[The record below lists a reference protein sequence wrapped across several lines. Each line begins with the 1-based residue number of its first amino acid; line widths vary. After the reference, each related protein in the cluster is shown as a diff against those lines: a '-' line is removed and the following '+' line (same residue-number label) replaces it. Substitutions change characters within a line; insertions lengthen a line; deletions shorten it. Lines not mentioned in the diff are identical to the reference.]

1 MRWGPAVKLAELPL
15 ALRAYQSALEPRPLL
30 LPRAWVRHWLR
41 IQSLLL
47 QALQAL
53 LVLPETAE
61 FLGVAPLWDD
71 RPLRL
76 GCLRPDFIVDPSG
89 RPFVC
94 EINGRFAVN
103 GFLCTAYLRDMFGED
118 GDPIRKA
125 LALPPGSQIVKGR
138 EPGWD
143 IHQLS
148 AEWGAPIVD
157 CWSPQASEV
166 VLELHQDELSGAP
179 PMPYWNDLRTQLLG
193 HDKRLLQW
201 LGDADR
207 MERWL
212 GSAAGELAEAIVPT
226 RSVGD
231 FVGDG
236 TQDWVLK
243 PNRSGK
249 GEGILFGRDLSPRE
263 WSRALTTTPYDWVV
277 QRHVESL
284 LWEGDRLV
292 GTLLSRDQL
301 SLGLGIFRS
310 APGRVV
316 NVSGGGR
323 VLFPGEYAG

>member
-1 MRWGPAVKLAELPL
+1 MMWGKAVDLGQLPPALS
-15 ALRAYQSALEPRPLL
+15 AYQSALEPRPLCI
-30 LPRAWVRHWLR
+30 PGPWAAHWLR
-41 IQSLLL
+41 VQSLLL
-47 QALQAL
+47 RGLQAL
-53 LVLPETAE
+53 LVWPETSE
-61 FLGVAPLWDD
+61 FLGVKPLWDD

-76 GCLRPDFIVDPSG
+76 GCVRPDFIVDDQG

-118 GDPIRKA
+118 GGSIRRA
-125 LALPPGSQIVKGR
+125 LALPAGSQIVKGR

-148 AEWGAPIVD
+148 AEWNAPMVAVWSAGA
-157 CWSPQASEV
+157 AEV
-166 VLELHQDELSGAP
+166 VLELHQDELVGAP

-201 LGDADR
+201 LGSAPR

-212 GSAAGELAEAIVPT
+212 GAGAVELAAAIVPT
-226 RSVGD
+226 WSVGD
-231 FVGDG
+231 FVPDG

-249 GEGILFGRDLSPRE
+249 GNGIVFGRDLSTEEFARAVTDAPRE
-263 WSRALTTTPYDWVV
+263 WVV

-284 LWEGDRLV
+284 VWEGERLV
-292 GTLLSRDQL
+292 GTMLSRDQVG
-301 SLGLGIFRS
+301 LGLGIFRS

-323 VLFPGEYAG
+323 VLFPRYA

>member
-1 MRWGPAVKLAELPL
+1 MRWGEAIRLGRLPPALG
-15 ALRAYQSALEPRPLL
+15 AYQSALEARPLL
-30 LPRAWVRHWLR
+30 IARPWVERWLR
-41 IQSLLL
+41 VQKLLL
-47 QALQAL
+47 RGLQAL
-53 LVLPETAE
+53 LVRPETAE
-61 FLGVAPLWDD
+61 FLGVAPLWDE

-76 GCLRPDFIVDPSG
+76 GCLRPDFIVSADG
-89 RPFVC
+89 TMRIC

-118 GDPIRKA
+118 GSSIRRA
-125 LALPPGSQIVKGR
+125 LALPPGSCIVKGR

-157 CWSPQASEV
+157 HWGSASEV
-166 VLELHQDELSGAP
+166 VLELHQDELTGAP

-201 LGDADR
+201 LGDASR

-212 GSAAGELAEAIVPT
+212 GAEARELAAAIVPT
-226 RSVGD
+226 CSVSS
-231 FVGDG
+231 FVDDG
-236 TQDWVLK
+236 SGEWVLK

-249 GEGILFGRDLSPRE
+249 GDGIVFARDGGD
-263 WSRALTTTPYDWVV
+263 WRAALAAAPPEWVV

-284 LWEGDRLV
+284 IWDGERLV
-292 GTLLSRDQL
+292 GTLLSRDQR

-323 VLFPGEYAG
+323 VIFPKYA